1 MKPRNRYLYLKAAL
15 RCVDSAGN
23 PVQPL
28 CLHMICPDAILFFKA
43 KEYRADPFY
52 FLNRRKLIVFPVQ
65 TDDYTI
71 IDDCYN
77 ANPVSMKSS
86 LLVLAD
92 ALGRKVAILGDMGE
106 LGAKEQ
112 ELHREVGSY
121 AASLDID
128 RFLVVGPLAKNIADG
143 ILAEYPNADV
153 VCYDSLQEIL
163 HDLDGQLQKGDT
175 ILVKASHFM
184 HFEKLVEQLTGK

>member
-1 MKPRNRYLYLKAAL
+1 MGLTNEEICEGIAHAKTI
-15 RCVDSAGN
+15 AGRTN
-23 PVQPL
+23 
-28 CLHMICPDAILFFKA
+28 
-43 KEYRADPFY
+43 
-52 FLNRRKLIVFPVQ
+52 LITLGDVLV
-65 TDDYTI
+65 

-77 ANPVSMKSS
+77 ANPVSMKAS
-86 LLVLAD
+86 LDVLAQAD
-92 ALGRKVAILGDMGE
+92 GRKIAVLGDMGE

-163 HDLDGQLQKGDT
+163 HDLDRQLQKGDT

>member
-1 MKPRNRYLYLKAAL
+1 MQEIIAGIEAL
-15 RCVDSAGN
+15 E
-23 PVQPL
+23 PVGGRFHIINHGDNQ
-28 CLHMICPDAILFFKA
+28 
-43 KEYRADPFY
+43 
-52 FLNRRKLIVFPVQ
+52 
-65 TDDYTI
+65 I

-77 ANPVSMKSS
+77 ANPVSMKASID
-86 LLVLAD
+86 VLSNAP
-92 ALGRKVAILGDMGE
+92 GRKIAVLGDMGE
-106 LGAKEQ
+106 LGAKGQ

-184 HFEKLVEQLTGK
+184 EFPEIVKRLQVQ

>member
-1 MKPRNRYLYLKAAL
+1 
-15 RCVDSAGN
+15 
-23 PVQPL
+23 
-28 CLHMICPDAILFFKA
+28 
-43 KEYRADPFY
+43 
-52 FLNRRKLIVFPVQ
+52 
-65 TDDYTI
+65 
-71 IDDCYN
+71 
-77 ANPVSMKSS
+77 MKSS

-128 RFLVVGPLAKNIADG
+128 RFLAVGPLAKNIADG